1 MGGTHSLPLMTTP
14 TEHEIAAPQG
24 GSWSERYGERHRWQ
38 RLAIMPPGITAPK
51 KVRVYQ
57 RGNGYLLNWWD
68 PGAKRNLSERVDG
81 DLLAA
86 LARARQIDDRVTSV
100 RTAGIG
106 SARRISMPDL
116 TAKFL
121 TDLTRRSDAGEIS
134 SNTVS
139 RYRSAL
145 EHLLAY
151 CASPSV
157 GNKFSSAG
165 SVNRE
170 FRLGLAAFLS
180 NTQVSGNGSAKA
192 TKHPM
197 RGHEFVLDTVRAM
210 YEWAADS
217 TRGGLLPSGFASPF
231 LRNSQSRAVLKGD
244 PLAAPDITLPMAI
257 ELVNACDAFQL
268 RLLVPV
274 LLFGLRAAEPCIL
287 FAENVTDDWLKV
299 PCIPELGIV
308 TKGRRDKRFPLIE
321 ELRPFWRLM
330 RTEREQGLLHERRAV
345 QDGRENA
352 PHRTASLSELIAE
365 YRQRCADAKNTTAL
379 DRDRI
384 RERLLKDAGGI
395 DYDHIQDEFTTL
407 ATRLGWSS
415 AATLKDL
422 RHQFATAMNNA
433 AMPEAYRK
441 YLLGQA
447 PGRAAITAY
456 THLNDLPRHYAEA
469 VRREWTPLMTAVNS
483 RVAEVAAS

>member
-1 MGGTHSLPLMTTP
+1 MDIPKEPDTS
-14 TEHEIAAPQG
+14 APQG
-24 GSWSERYGERHRWQ
+24 PSWSERYGERHRWKRFQ
-38 RLAIMPPGITAPK
+38 SFPSGITQPK
-51 KVRVYQ
+51 KVRVYE
-57 RGNGYLLNWWD
+57 RPGHYLLNWWD
-68 PGAKRNLSERVDG
+68 PAAKRSLSERVDG

-86 LARARQIDDRVTSV
+86 LSRARQIDDRVTSV

-106 SARRISMPDL
+106 SARRISVPDL
-116 TAKFL
+116 AAKFL

-134 SNTVS
+134 SHTVS

-145 EHLLAY
+145 GHLLAY
-151 CASPSV
+151 CASPGV
-157 GNKFSSAG
+157 VKQFPTAG

-170 FRLGLAAFLS
+170 FRLGLLAFLS
-180 NTQVSGNGSAKA
+180 NRPVSGNGRAKA
-192 TKHPM
+192 KQHPM
-197 RGHEFVLDTVRAM
+197 HGQEFVRDTVRAM
-210 YEWAADS
+210 FEWAADPN
-217 TRGGLLPSGFASPF
+217 RGGLLPEGFASPF
-231 LRNSQSRAVLKGD
+231 LRNSQPRAVLKGD

-257 ELVNACDAFQL
+257 ELVEVCDAYQL

-287 FAENVTDDWLKV
+287 FVENMTDDWLKV

-321 ELRPFWRLM
+321 DLQPFWKLLQGGRPK
-330 RTEREQGLLHERRAV
+330 GLLHERRAV
-345 QDGRENA
+345 LDGREKA
-352 PHRTASLSELIAE
+352 PLRTAALPDLIAE
-365 YRQRCADAKNTTAL
+365 YQQRCAQAKNTTAV
-379 DRDRI
+379 DRDLI

-407 ATRLGWSS
+407 AKQLAWPV

-422 RHQFATAMNNA
+422 RHLFATTMNNA

-469 VRREWTPLMTAVNS
+469 VRREWAPLVAAVNS
-483 RVAEVAAS
+483 RVAEVAGTP